1 MKKILIIFIS
11 LFISTVA
18 TNANELENTL
28 NKVYGK
34 GSEVV
39 EDYITNLLDGP
50 GSTEVSIGTKRNK
63 ERDFDEPTG
72 SIMIVRPYNSDS
84 INNNSV
90 IFYQAQINSFEV
102 NNSIR
107 QSINYGIGKR
117 FLSDDKSHFWG
128 INTFFDADTERNSRL
143 GLGSEYKA
151 SNFSMNGNYYL
162 DPFGQE
168 QKVDTNTERVLEGY
182 DINIAG
188 QVPYVPWANINY
200 NNYTWLAQKASQNS
214 EGEMYSGTFNL
225 SNDYTLEVGV
235 DDNNFMSTRT
245 FAKLIYIHGA
255 KKRPNMNDGFTSVE
269 AFQDSDVSKDML
281 TKVKRS
287 NIITLEIEGTGVV
300 IANGN

>member
-1 MKKILIIFIS
+1 MKKFIIIFIS
-11 LFISTVA
+11 LFISSVA
-18 TNANELENTL
+18 NANELENTL

-90 IFYQAQINSFEV
+90 IFYQAQINSYEV

-128 INTFFDADTERNSRL
+128 INTFFDAD
-143 GLGSEYKA
+143 
-151 SNFSMNGNYYL
+151 
-162 DPFGQE
+162 
-168 QKVDTNTERVLEGY
+168 TERVLEGY

-255 KKRPNMNDGFTSVE
+255 KKRPNMNDGFTSTE
-269 AFQDSDVSKDML
+269 AFQDSDVSKEML

>member
-39 EDYITNLLDGP
+39 EDYITNILDGP
-50 GSTEVSIGTKRNK
+50 GSTEVSIGTKRNND
-63 ERDFDEPTG
+63 RDFDNPTG

-84 INNNSV
+84 INKNSV
-90 IFYQAQINSFEV
+90 VFYQAQINSYEV
-102 NNSIR
+102 GSDTR
-107 QSINYGIGKR
+107 QSLNYGVGKR

-128 INTFFDADTERNSRL
+128 MNTFYDLDSKKNSRI
-143 GLGSEYKA
+143 GFGSEFKA
-151 SNFSMNGNYYL
+151 SNFSINGNYYL
-162 DPFGQE
+162 DPFGVD
-168 QKVDTNTERVLEGY
+168 QKVDTTTERVLEGY
-182 DINIAG
+182 DFNILG
-188 QVPYVPWANINY
+188 QVPYTPWANIAY
-200 NNYTWLAQKASQNS
+200 NNYKWLADKGSNNS
-214 EGEMYSGTFNL
+214 EGEIISGILNL
-225 SNDYTLEVGV
+225 SNNYTLEGGF
-235 DDNNFMSTRT
+235 DNNGVIGNSSFV
-245 FAKLIYIHGA
+245 KLMYTPGE
-255 KKRPNMNDGFTSVE
+255 KKRPNMNDGFSKI
-269 AFQDSDVSKDML
+269 AFQDSDVSTEML